1 MEADETTY
9 RTLLESTKAIPW
21 RIDWASTRFTYIG
34 PQIEALLGWPQASWR
49 TVEEW
54 AARIHVDDRERVVSF
69 CVAQSQA
76 GVDHEADYRA
86 ETADGSYVWIRDV
99 VHVVRNGD
107 EVEALVGF
115 MFDISDRKRNEDEL
129 ARLQRELEALSYK
142 DGLTDVANRR
152 RFDQVLAAAWETA
165 RLEAQPLSLLLVDI
179 DYFKQFNDRHGHLA
193 GDDSLKRI
201 ASLLT
206 SSVRPGDLVA
216 RIGGEEFA
224 VLMPRTDSLVA
235 RTVADRCRGAV
246 LDERIAHGAS
256 EASPYLT
263 VSVGLR
269 SIVPEPDQTP
279 RDFVEA
285 VDRLLYQ
292 AKSQGRNRVVA
303 RASSR
308 PPR

>member
-129 ARLQRELEALSYK
+129 ARLQGELEALSYK

-235 RTVADRCRGAV
+235 RPVADRCRGAV

-256 EASPYLT
+256 EVSPYLT

>member
-129 ARLQRELEALSYK
+129 ARLQGELEALSYK

-235 RTVADRCRGAV
+235 HLGTRRAHHGIDVA
-246 LDERIAHGAS
+246 
-256 EASPYLT
+256 
-263 VSVGLR
+263 
-269 SIVPEPDQTP
+269 
-279 RDFVEA
+279 
-285 VDRLLYQ
+285 
-292 AKSQGRNRVVA
+292 RVV
-303 RASSR
+303 S
-308 PPR
+308 

>member
-129 ARLQRELEALSYK
+129 ARLQGELEALSYK

-152 RFDQVLAAAWETA
+152 RFDQVLAAAWDTA
-165 RLEAQPLSLLLVDI
+165 RLDAQPLSLLLVDI

-256 EASPYLT
+256 EVSPYLT

-285 VDRLLYQ
+285 VDRLLYK

>member
-129 ARLQRELEALSYK
+129 ARLQGELEALSYK

-256 EASPYLT
+256 EVSPYLT

>member
-129 ARLQRELEALSYK
+129 ARLQGELEALSYK